1 MANLFKT
8 LDSKREEYVK
18 TGNVQAL
25 SVLSRLEGYVEGG
38 NYTKYKYASKF
49 YAYRNLTAKDV
60 GLLLSISPETVK
72 RSRHTLSKECW
83 SVIGEDFFTNLDNG
97 EVDKCNSILD
107 FLLGDYVGT
116 TLLPTGIVSL
126 VESVATA
133 EELNSVKEEHNLSTY
148 IEEVNF
154 LVSISSPYIKAK
166 ISNLNIGNLLYA
178 IRVLEGKVGSPSEH
192 ANLVN
197 YIMERSGEEL

>member
-8 LDSKREEYVK
+8 LDAKREEYVK

-38 NYTKYKYASKF
+38 NYSKYKYASKF

-83 SVIGEDFFTNLDNG
+83 TVIGEDFFTNLDKG
-97 EVDKCNSILD
+97 EFDKCNSILD

-116 TLLPTGIVSL
+116 TLLPLGIVSL
-126 VESVATA
+126 IESVATA
-133 EELNSVKEEHNLSTY
+133 EELNSVKEEHNLATY

-154 LVSISSPYIKAK
+154 LVSISSPYIKARV
-166 ISNLNIGNLLYA
+166 SNLDISKLLYA
-178 IRVLEGKVGSPSEH
+178 IGVLQGTMGTPTEH

-197 YIMERSGEEL
+197 YILERSGDAL

>member
-1 MANLFKT
+1 M
-8 LDSKREEYVK
+8 
-18 TGNVQAL
+18 
-25 SVLSRLEGYVEGG
+25 
-38 NYTKYKYASKF
+38 
-49 YAYRNLTAKDV
+49 
-60 GLLLSISPETVK
+60 
-72 RSRHTLSKECW
+72 
-83 SVIGEDFFTNLDNG
+83 
-97 EVDKCNSILD
+97 
-107 FLLGDYVGT
+107 
-116 TLLPTGIVSL
+116 
-126 VESVATA
+126 ATA